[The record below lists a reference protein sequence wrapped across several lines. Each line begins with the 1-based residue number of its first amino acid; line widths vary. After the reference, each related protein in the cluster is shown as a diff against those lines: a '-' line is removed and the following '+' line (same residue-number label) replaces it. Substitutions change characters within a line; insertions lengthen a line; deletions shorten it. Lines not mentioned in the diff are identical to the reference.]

1 MTMGSDFAIQHVLG
15 RLVEQ
20 IAAVLPLVSARVTL
34 IDSEFSP
41 DMCPRRPRWHAGS
54 NGCRPTRDRAHAWRR
69 AGPARLCP
77 LPTSETTSAFL
88 AAAATRVRLARG
100 VRLPAAPGRG
110 SSRRAGPVPR
120 EPGGL
125 DTGELAAAL
134 TLANVAAAYLRT
146 SSGLSVTAEG
156 GETPVRRDALH
167 VLGCDHAQ
175 GYTYAQPMSA
185 TATATAIDAAL
196 DGAGGRLQLPL
207 PGHAATGSA

>member
-1 MTMGSDFAIQHVLG
+1 LRAVFAF
-15 RLVEQ
+15 
-20 IAAVLPLVSARVTL
+20 PLRQGEARVGAL
-34 IDSEFSP
+34 DLYRESRAVS
-41 DMCPRRPRWHAGS
+41 
-54 NGCRPTRDRAHAWRR
+54 TR
-69 AGPARLCP
+69 
-77 LPTSETTSAFL
+77 
-88 AAAATRVRLARG
+88 
-100 VRLPAAPGRG
+100 
-110 SSRRAGPVPR
+110 
-120 EPGGL
+120 
-125 DTGELAAAL
+125 AL